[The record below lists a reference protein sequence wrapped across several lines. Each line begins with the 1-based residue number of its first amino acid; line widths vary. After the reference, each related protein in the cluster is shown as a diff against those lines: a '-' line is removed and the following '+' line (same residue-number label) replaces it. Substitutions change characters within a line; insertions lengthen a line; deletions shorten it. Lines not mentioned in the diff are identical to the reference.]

1 MKLSRLYQP
10 RNPQF
15 WLLVILNLLS
25 SAISFVLRS
34 YELSAVVTLVLGG
47 FAIANVLV
55 GIRIAWRLVAEEPPI
70 K

>member
-15 WLLVILNLLS
+15 WLLVVLNLLS
-25 SAISFVLRS
+25 TGISHI
-34 YELSAVVTLVLGG
+34 LSSHDLPTPITLVLAL
-47 FAIANVLV
+47 FALANFVI
-55 GIRIAWRLVAEEPPI
+55 GIRIALNLMREPPG